1 MKKRICAIV
10 FSLLV
15 SFMFSESINGFFD
28 IPFGI
33 TMSDANKLFFDKG
46 YYPENIKEDGGF
58 KSIDYKKDSYDFF
71 LNIPVYRISAIFD
84 SDNELIS
91 FMVFSVLAQ
100 LNTSKIFLQEFIE
113 KYDSLELTN
122 YSKKTDTEE
131 CSFTDKIT
139 NAYVRLN
146 QTLVDNNY
154 AILLLF
160 TKENYFDKD

>member
-33 TMSDANKLFFDKG
+33 KMSDANKLFFDKG
-46 YYPENIKEDGGF
+46 YYPENIKEDGLY

-71 LNIPVYRISAIFD
+71 LNIPVYRISVIYN

-91 FMVFSVLAQ
+91 FMTFAVLAQ
-100 LNTSKIFLQEFIE
+100 LNTSKVFLQKFIE
-113 KYDSLELTN
+113 KYDNLELMN
-122 YSKKTDTEE
+122 YSKKSDTEE

-139 NAYVRLN
+139 NTYVRFT
-146 QTLVDNNY
+146 QTLVNDNY
-154 AILLLF
+154 AIFVLL
-160 TKENYFDKD
+160 TKENYFDDD